1 MSSWLP
7 SHAKITVKEGK
18 ELRLKGRGVQGEL
31 YVSLNVDKETLKT
44 NPVPRSTAPCWNH
57 AFDIT
62 LMSLDTTVHIT
73 VVQSGKFRES
83 FIGYLSIFLGGFK
96 LTDKPVTNW
105 YKLGSKPGKPNIKLR
120 GDLLVTVTF
129 YSDWAPL
136 QDEGSWAESR
146 FRRTISLRHFRPR
159 GAADMD
165 KGVVGKE
172 GKERGSIFG
181 RKKKQASGDSAVGTN
196 EFASFK
202 SVTPATTPSSQVST
216 TPSSTGGVSDT
227 WSSYTLPVRGSKGS
241 GNQSSGPSTGSDSP
255 SSEGRSVEGGVA
267 EWGGGGGGE
276 GEADV
281 GFRRG
286 SGGSLRRRGRPRS
299 IPDNYGLLPG
309 TEPAVTSSNAKN
321 NGGGG
326 GDSRDM
332 PLVGVATGQTTE
344 SEKGGP
350 RGSNQLGTKWREN
363 YPEHRED
370 RLHPLRQGHT
380 PPSGGGDAKIVGSPT
395 KSQTPAR
402 GRDKHG
408 DEAAV
413 GASNS
418 GVTETKKMATD
429 TALSPVHTPESPGG
443 GIASADRGAVGRY
456 RTPDSR
462 GGQGHHAHKS
472 QTQTAPPR
480 LDAGGGDGI
489 AGEGA
494 CLKRMQSECAV
505 GASHEDKA
513 DSPSKSPPA
522 PHHTTTRAEVPLF
535 VNEKTPLN
543 IKVAKRLNLS
553 PTPIVRATS
562 QVDAPDPLTQEPR
575 PLPPPQAPQEVA
587 RSMSPDKTSQSPST
601 SSLKGRKAAGGGGGG
616 LTRALTMYQDSK
628 KKRSAIVKP
637 RTDRPLSSTTSRE
650 KLSGSVLGLQEMGA
664 MGGTSSTE
672 ASKKELDIGI
682 SAALLMAIRT
692 KSRATAAAG
701 AASTSTTTSTTT
713 HNAPSQNSD
722 TDVVARQHFA
732 SNNSTMTSASSSERA
747 HGEPRASAEGFQ
759 GQKTLPLAASEHTT
773 STSSIHS
780 EHSEDSRSLSCSG
793 GGGGGASPLTD
804 WDFEGMTAEDWA
816 KWSKEDVIK
825 ALLKTREQLRGTDQ
839 ELEALH
845 NYLKKLLDRIME
857 TNPELL
863 QIS

>member
-1 MSSWLP
+1 MYSS
-7 SHAKITVKEGK
+7 SI
-18 ELRLKGRGVQGEL
+18 
-31 YVSLNVDKETLKT
+31 
-44 NPVPRSTAPCWNH
+44 STPFN
-57 AFDIT
+57 
-62 LMSLDTTVHIT
+62 LDMF
-73 VVQSGKFRES
+73 SS
-83 FIGYLSIFLGGFK
+83 
-96 LTDKPVTNW
+96 P
-105 YKLGSKPGKPNIKLR
+105 
-120 GDLLVTVTF
+120 LL
-129 YSDWAPL
+129 
-136 QDEGSWAESR
+136 Q
-146 FRRTISLRHFRPR
+146 
-159 GAADMD
+159 
-165 KGVVGKE
+165 
-172 GKERGSIFG
+172 
-181 RKKKQASGDSAVGTN
+181 
-196 EFASFK
+196 
-202 SVTPATTPSSQVST
+202 T

-350 RGSNQLGTKWREN
+350 RGVEVLAEG
-363 YPEHRED
+363 ED
-370 RLHPLRQGHT
+370 RTHPSGERDSSTHQAVTNLAPSGGKTTQNTERTGSTHSGKGT
-380 PPSGGGDAKIVGSPT
+380 PPSGAGDAKIVGSPT

-408 DEAAV
+408 DEAAM

-505 GASHEDKA
+505 GASHEDK
-513 DSPSKSPPA
+513 
-522 PHHTTTRAEVPLF
+522 
-535 VNEKTPLN
+535 
-543 IKVAKRLNLS
+543 
-553 PTPIVRATS
+553 
-562 QVDAPDPLTQEPR
+562 
-575 PLPPPQAPQEVA
+575 
-587 RSMSPDKTSQSPST
+587 
-601 SSLKGRKAAGGGGGG
+601 
-616 LTRALTMYQDSK
+616 
-628 KKRSAIVKP
+628 
-637 RTDRPLSSTTSRE
+637 
-650 KLSGSVLGLQEMGA
+650 
-664 MGGTSSTE
+664 
-672 ASKKELDIGI
+672 
-682 SAALLMAIRT
+682 
-692 KSRATAAAG
+692 
-701 AASTSTTTSTTT
+701 
-713 HNAPSQNSD
+713 
-722 TDVVARQHFA
+722 
-732 SNNSTMTSASSSERA
+732 
-747 HGEPRASAEGFQ
+747 
-759 GQKTLPLAASEHTT
+759 GQ
-773 STSSIHS
+773 
-780 EHSEDSRSLSCSG
+780 
-793 GGGGGASPLTD
+793 
-804 WDFEGMTAEDWA
+804 F
-816 KWSKEDVIK
+816 
-825 ALLKTREQLRGTDQ
+825 
-839 ELEALH
+839 
-845 NYLKKLLDRIME
+845 
-857 TNPELL
+857 
-863 QIS
+863 